1 MWFDILKNYNYEWLM
16 NIDGRPILLAD
27 LGNEKV
33 LFYIRTGGGGGS
45 GKPAAGDFSPF
56 FGFSYLDEN
65 DSWFIKGNP
74 DRYDKYEK
82 EAQWLDNKIKEVPSL
97 SSMGLLEAN
106 RLFKSKGATLG
117 REYADISG
125 RKVFYDYP
133 LIMKTT
139 VDAFVHRQIE
149 IKLKDIEAE
158 VNYWKKSEKY
168 NEELLF
174 SGFAIAR
181 WINNQSGKEGKSE
194 YVMLFLAN
202 QTTGTWTMIQLF
214 ASMKSLKREWNSNQ
228 FLQSDGRPV
237 YDIGKGRLQKQ
248 IIAINKFNKKGIGY
262 WNEFMEVAQEWFE
275 IDTEIT
281 YVEGKYVEVPLPK
294 VHQINKDREE
304 MR

>member
-168 NEELLF
+168 NEELKAHEKL
-174 SGFAIAR
+174 
-181 WINNQSGKEGKSE
+181 
-194 YVMLFLAN
+194 L
-202 QTTGTWTMIQLF
+202 